1 MSRAAIQASD
11 LEIVDQFCA
20 AMREHEIDVS
30 PADIVPDG
38 RFHRIHVEGDR
49 KGVKNGWYVL
59 HADGARPAGAFGCNR
74 RYGNN
79 VKFTWSAEKS
89 AKPLTPAERRA
100 FREEM
105 NRKRREREAE
115 EQAQRDAAR
124 AAANRTWEAAQDATD
139 HPYLKRKGI
148 RSHGLRVG
156 VWEKPNPET
165 GEVRVISKNAL
176 LVPIRDAK
184 KQIHSLQAIFPN
196 DKNALGRDKDYLSH
210 GEKRGMFYA
219 FGQPLLHEGRK
230 VILICEG
237 YATGASLHECTGHAV
252 VVAFDA
258 GNLLAVAKAVRA
270 RFEDAT
276 IVMTADNDRWTTKPI
291 KNPGFTRARE
301 AVDAIG
307 GLVAVPDFTDLD
319 GTPTDFNDLQVRE
332 GAEAVRAAIDAA
344 LKREVTVVLAPD
356 PESLAGAAYAFRVL
370 QRGAECV
377 DGSTASRGA
386 DDFVFEQY
394 GDDLSARAEQV
405 RARLPQAQIYILGRP
420 GEAQA
425 ARDAATR
432 CDGVAEILEEQD
444 GAAFAGWFDYF
455 MSMIDTKADGD
466 PVAREFAEQAIG
478 RASAGQAAREGE
490 RANGTD
496 DGDPEDDTAVG
507 ENPFA
512 NNRHF
517 RVLGVDGDT
526 YFFFRKGK
534 RNQILP
540 IRTSGLSKN
549 ALMSLAPLNWW
560 EGIMLDTPSGKFD
573 KDAAVGFLM
582 QAAEAAGIFDPTF
595 TRGRGAWWDEGRL
608 VVHLGDRL
616 LVDGTSMELGAIRS
630 EFLYQGGRKI
640 AAPSETPLS
649 DADGA
654 WLLEMA
660 KSFRWARPA
669 SAPLLCGWLLLSPLC
684 GALNW
689 RPHAWITG
697 GAGSGKSTILDK
709 FVRPLIPAGMDL
721 FANGDSTEAGLRQT
735 LHGDARPILIDESE
749 SDTDAAATKMQRIIT
764 MIRQSSSDTGAQTY
778 RGTVSG
784 EAQSFQ
790 VRSMALLSSIGV
802 ALERQQD
809 LERVSVLALRPKREG
824 EATDVKN
831 WPAIRAGLNKIAKD
845 KTLSARLFR
854 RSIDMAPVIME
865 SIDVFTEAAATFF
878 GTARE
883 GDQIGALLAGAWCLV
898 HDRLPTPDEAL
909 AEIKRYD
916 WGDYQEGKAEEQD
929 DLIATLM
936 GRPITRQG
944 GTRTSVGKLIARA
957 AGYDVD
963 ELPIEPAVADSELHN
978 FGMKV
983 LGDRLLVHPRNPELL
998 KLMRETK
1005 FASDLRGRLKR
1016 IEGADTAGGGG
1027 IRIGEANTNGLRIPL
1042 LALLSHRAGGEDE
1055 PETF

>member
-1 MSRAAIQASD
+1 MSINSGITTTEHGGLLRTSD
-11 LEIVDQFCA
+11 TEVVEQFRA
-20 AMREHEIDVS
+20 AMREHGLIVDDEII
-30 PADIVPDG
+30 ADG
-38 RFHRIHVEGDR
+38 RIHRYRAEGDR
-49 KGVKNGWYVL
+49 PGSRNAWAIL
-59 HADGARPAGAFGCNR
+59 HLDGRASGAFGSWR
-74 RYGNN
+74 AGVS
-79 VKFTWSAEKS
+79 VKWSADS
-89 AKPLTPAERRA
+89 TTRRLTRDERRA
-100 FREEM
+100 HRERIEQQ
-105 NRKRREREAE
+105 KRERETE
-115 EQAQRDAAR
+115 EQARR
-124 AAANRTWEAAQDATD
+124 EAAATLAERIWNAAKPAAKPSDVT
-139 HPYLKRKGI
+139 HPYLRAKGI
-148 RSHGLRVG
+148 GANGARVG
-156 VWEKPNPET
+156 DWPVIDPDT
-165 GEVRVISKNAL
+165 GEIRYTVRNAL
-176 LVPIRDAK
+176 LLLVRDFDK
-184 KQIHSLQAIFPN
+184 RPHSVQAIIERTGEDGQREFT
-196 DKNALGRDKDYLSH
+196 KLFLRD
-210 GEKRGMFYA
+210 GAKRGHF
-219 FGQPLLHEGRK
+219 FPIGQPRKGADGRHTFIVAEGFATAASVHE
-230 VILICEG
+230 
-237 YATGASLHECTGHAV
+237 ATGHGC

-258 GNLLAVAKAVRA
+258 GNLAPVCREIRA
-270 RFEDAT
+270 RFPDARVL
-276 IVMTADNDRWTTKPI
+276 IVGDR
-291 KNPGFTRARE
+291 
-301 AVDAIG
+301 DAEEHAQSTG
-307 GLVAVPDFTDLD
+307 S
-319 GTPTDFNDLQVRE
+319 RK
-332 GAEAVRAAIDAA
+332 AADAA
-344 LKREVTVVLAPD
+344 LEVGACLFI
-356 PESLAGAAYAFRVL
+356 PEWTGV
-370 QRGAECV
+370 G
-377 DGSTASRGA
+377 
-386 DDFVFEQY
+386 
-394 GDDLSARAEQV
+394 
-405 RARLPQAQIYILGRP
+405 
-420 GEAQA
+420 
-425 ARDAATR
+425 RDANDIFVHGFR
-432 CDGVAEILEEQD
+432 HE
-444 GAAFAGWFDYF
+444 W
-455 MSMIDTKADGD
+455 ADGD
-466 PVAREFAEQAIG
+466 GNRQTVDIPGPDHLQGCIELALAAGPLQSEGLKRMMEGLVREVAQHADGEL
-478 RASAGQAAREGE
+478 AATVLETE
-490 RANGTD
+490 D
-496 DGDPEDDTAVG
+496 DGDPEDDTALG

-560 EGIMLDTPSGKFD
+560 EAIMLGTPSGKFD

-582 QAAEAAGIFDPTF
+582 EAAEAVGIFDPTF

-616 LVDGTSMELGAIRS
+616 LVDGTSMELDAIRS
-630 EFLYQGGRKI
+630 EFLYLGGRKI
-640 AAPSETPLS
+640 AAPSPTPLS

-735 LHGDARPILIDESE
+735 LHGDARPIMIDESE

-854 RSIDMAPVIME
+854 RSIDMAPVVME

-898 HDRLPTPDEAL
+898 RERLPTPDEAL
-909 AEIKRYD
+909 AEIERYD

-1016 IEGADTAGGGG
+1016 VEGADTAGGGG